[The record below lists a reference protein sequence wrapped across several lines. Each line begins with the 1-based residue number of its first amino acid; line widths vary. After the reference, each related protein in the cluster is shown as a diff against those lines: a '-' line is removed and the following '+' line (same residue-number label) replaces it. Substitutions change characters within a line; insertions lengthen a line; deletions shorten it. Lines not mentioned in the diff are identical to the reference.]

1 MVATAASASKWWWWW
16 VYSSSSVAQRGE
28 EKKYSSFFSP
38 DVQSLKFTTIVRI
51 WLKLKASSKLR
62 WRRRSKLFAH
72 LFMHQSRIEISNNN
86 STTPSMSVRYFG
98 IIKIEEGRAH
108 AKKSHTNLTHRLLPS
123 SFYNAIWWLRI
134 VCVRLKNN
142 NWKLYS

>member
-1 MVATAASASKWWWWW
+1 
-16 VYSSSSVAQRGE
+16 
-28 EKKYSSFFSP
+28 
-38 DVQSLKFTTIVRI
+38 
-51 WLKLKASSKLR
+51 
-62 WRRRSKLFAH
+62 
-72 LFMHQSRIEISNNN
+72 
-86 STTPSMSVRYFG
+86 MSVRYFG

-108 AKKSHTNLTHRLLPS
+108 AKKSHTNLTRRRLPS